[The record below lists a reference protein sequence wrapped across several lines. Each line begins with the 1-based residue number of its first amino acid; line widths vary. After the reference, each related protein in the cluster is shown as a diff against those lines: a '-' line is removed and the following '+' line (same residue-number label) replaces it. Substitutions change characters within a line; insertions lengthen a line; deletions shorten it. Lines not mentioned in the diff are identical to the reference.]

1 MLIEIL
7 NKELNIE
14 IKKIRTEGNIEI
26 QGISGYD
33 FKLIKLK
40 ATLEKQEIDMY
51 IKMVKRCKIKE
62 SIFCYWYTIN
72 EEENDGKS
80 KNNELRKATIS
91 ELTKKKYKQS
101 IFLGFENEK
110 NEVLETGTEVNFLDI
125 TKYIKEQGTEE
136 NKYSELLKYFETEE
150 NENDEVLLIGIK
162 ISK

>member
-14 IKKIRTEGNIEI
+14 IKKIRTEGNLEI
-26 QGISGYD
+26 QGVSGYD

-110 NEVLETGTEVNFLDI
+110 NEVLEAGTEVNFLDI

-136 NKYSELLKYFETEE
+136 NKYSDLLKYFETEE